1 MVARLLVAL
10 AGLVGG
16 AAGDGGEPWDVVV
29 YACTPAGFAAALGA
43 KAAGAPRVLVLEPTA
58 HVGGMAAA
66 GGIGLRDT
74 DQDQVRDNNSTQ
86 HTWGMRN
93 ARYYGVSEPVWQP
106 DNWLGERTFKAMLAE
121 AGVELRLNAQV
132 VEGPAGLRLKSQG
145 GSRVITALALEGATA
160 DAAPSWIEARYV
172 IDASCEPPG
181 PSPLLDSLSTY
192 LLAFLMHGRRRRGR
206 DHDRRGLLLHLWPRE
221 PRAVRREGRWRHQ
234 RLRRPRATDLQARL
248 AIRRPNE

>member
-1 MVARLLVAL
+1 MLGRLVAL

-16 AAGDGGEPWDVVV
+16 ATGEGGEPWDVVV

-93 ARYYGVSEPVWQP
+93 ARFYGVPEPVWQP
-106 DNWLGERTFKAMLAE
+106 DNWLGERTFKTMLAE

-145 GSRVITALALEGATA
+145 DSRVITALALEGATA
-160 DAAPSWIEARYV
+160 AAAPTWIEARYV
-172 IDASCEPPG
+172 IDASCEPHR
-181 PSPLLDSLSTY
+181 PSLLPSVCSAALSPSSLSICRPF
-192 LLAFLMHGRRRRGR
+192 FLTAGR
-206 DHDRRGLLLHLWPRE
+206 LQT
-221 PRAVRREGRWRHQ
+221 RARS
-234 RLRRPRATDLQARL
+234 
-248 AIRRPNE
+248 